1 MLNIPFRRGLSPDK
15 VRNGGESE
23 PQDEEEI
30 PVSRTSTL
38 IRYDTCP
45 LDQVHYSRSSTLI
58 RYDTC
63 PLDQV
68 HYSRNSTLIRYD
80 TGPLD
85 QVHYSRTSTLI
96 RYDTCSLDQVHYSR
110 TSTLI
115 RYDTCPLDQYSTV
128 QSVQSPKF
136 KKSIVERNSQV
147 SFLGSSHLVDFDSR
161 DLTKNGEYEETI

>member
-1 MLNIPFRRGLSPDK
+1 MVIIFKCYLQYMLNIPFRRGLSPDK

-68 HYSRNSTLIRYD
+68 HYSRNSTLIRYN
-80 TGPLD
+80 
-85 QVHYSRTSTLI
+85 
-96 RYDTCSLDQVHYSR
+96 TCPLDQVHYSR

-147 SFLGSSHLVDFDSR
+147 SFLVLQSLHIVYSVD
-161 DLTKNGEYEETI
+161 LH

>member
-1 MLNIPFRRGLSPDK
+1 MVIIFKCYLQYMLNIPFRRGLSPDK

-68 HYSRNSTLIRYD
+68 HYSR
-80 TGPLD
+80 
-85 QVHYSRTSTLI
+85 
-96 RYDTCSLDQVHYSR
+96 

-147 SFLGSSHLVDFDSR
+147 SFLGSSHFVDFDSR
-161 DLTKNGEYEETI
+161 DSTKNGEYEETI